1 MDAHRP
7 PKVNIARVGQ
17 KFEAEI
23 KRLAAVSDEGKTR
36 SIVSEVVDE
45 VNQLIALPAL
55 HGDTAAEGDGYN
67 VDQLLSYLR
76 AEKNLCG
83 GTRKRVRAPVP
94 LRTRDGT
101 GDCAPSP
108 EPNPEIQRLI
118 ATFLD
123 KRVEFR
129 ACSREQCCA
138 ELVGELTGE
147 YTDAEPWAAS
157 SSDQRST
164 ERPTEMDRM
173 LLKAACNALPRLV
186 ETRARECL
194 DGASADET
202 LLASTGEAAP
212 SCLPRELARCARL
225 AAKLDADE
233 ARCCSDIL
241 NLCAEFEKRA
251 ALVTKLLAQRERLR
265 RVRESCEQRDRL
277 FAGVTHGLSDFRDS
291 LASRL
296 KLCESLIAAA
306 ENASPRREEVADAT
320 VPPDDLEGAAFDKRS
335 TQLVA
340 AEAGQVEELDQLRD
354 RRKRMAELFLRL
366 GADITDAC
374 QGSVKKWRDAV
385 LAEVRFDKR
394 RQQVVRA
401 LFIEFHRNPERF
413 SVRMKSLASHPK
425 GRSQRGNEDGTKR
438 P

>member
-1 MDAHRP
+1 MR
-7 PKVNIARVGQ
+7 
-17 KFEAEI
+17 FE
-23 KRLAAVSDEGKTR
+23 
-36 SIVSEVVDE
+36 
-45 VNQLIALPAL
+45 
-55 HGDTAAEGDGYN
+55 
-67 VDQLLSYLR
+67 
-76 AEKNLCG
+76 
-83 GTRKRVRAPVP
+83 PV
-94 LRTRDGT
+94 
-101 GDCAPSP
+101 
-108 EPNPEIQRLI
+108 
-118 ATFLD
+118 LD

-129 ACSREQCCA
+129 ARSREQRCA

-147 YTDAEPWAAS
+147 YTDAEPWEAS

-173 LLKAACNALPRLV
+173 LLKAACIALPHLV

-194 DGASADET
+194 DGVSGDET

-225 AAKLDADE
+225 AATLDAQE
-233 ARCCSDIL
+233 ARCSSDIL

-251 ALVTKLLAQRERLR
+251 VLVTKLLAQRERLL

-277 FAGVTHGLSDFRDS
+277 FAGVTHGVSDLRDS

-306 ENASPRREEVADAT
+306 ENASPRREEIADAT
-320 VPPDDLEGAAFDKRS
+320 VPPDDLEGAALDKRS
-335 TQLVA
+335 AQLVSA
-340 AEAGQVEELDQLRD
+340 VAGLVEELDQLRD
-354 RRKRMAELFLRL
+354 RRKLMAELFLRL

-385 LAEVRFDKR
+385 LAEARSDKH
-394 RQQVVRA
+394 RQKVMRA

-413 SVRMKSLASHPK
+413 SNRMKSLASLSK
-425 GRSQRGNEDGTKR
+425 GRSQKGKEDGAKH